1 MPDRERRRNDER
13 RRNVVRWL
21 LRPLAEPAFLR
32 LYLDE
37 DDGLPFR
44 CFEDAFFGLVADGE
58 RPEEARAEAWC
69 QLDAWARGE
78 RSAVGW
84 FRAVLRGLRE
94 RHAQDAYDLARYWA
108 LPELFEEPSAKAAAH
123 DKGAPSA
130 PAYHEIHCHFRGAVP
145 YLELWRGWLE
155 NERLRAALRRYECRV
170 GTWHRT
176 WAELVSEA
184 SRQKNMCP
192 APPQGQDKP
201 ALYERWLAQN
211 ELDKPAAV
219 RYLAVCTA
227 LARFLLYQR
236 GEAGLSSFVVAY
248 DRYAKVQKLRG
259 GPERDRTRELVRIVL
274 KRFED
279 EGAAAVE
286 LRPTLE
292 RRRGDLQRK
301 LTDLVLGYFD
311 YLAETERPVLM
322 GLVPSLFKQE
332 AVEHGEPED
341 PAFWERQAAVWEAQ
355 VEALL
360 CVIDEVPAL
369 RWFVVGLDAAGKE
382 RGCPPR
388 ALRSAFD
395 LVRRY
400 NRGREHTRPGRA
412 MSAAFL
418 KKLAREG
425 SGPAFDELNRRDEH
439 VEPVRLGITVHA
451 GEDFEDPLTGLRHIW
466 ETAVDLDLNEG
477 DRIGHALAAGLDRNL
492 LCELLERRARTP
504 GRGVERLAPDGLRY
518 RVRKPRGTHLLD
530 LAWERRLGEGTDQRD
545 ADQRLAEAGARMFG
559 APPDAARLARAL
571 NGHGAVVRVSLP
583 AARFDDPGQLA
594 PEDHEWVVLDEAWAD
609 RFARLRR
616 RVLQELIRRRL
627 MVESCPTSNMAV
639 ANLTKPPLRVLV
651 GKRDRRTDG
660 DLGGETGDAR
670 DGSAG
675 DEPALRVAIATD
687 DPGLLGS
694 FPRAELARFAD
705 SPDIQERVV
714 QATAEGSFVRAPPE
728 RRVQERAL

>member
-1 MPDRERRRNDER
+1 MPDRAR

-58 RPEEARAEAWC
+58 RPEEARAEAWR
-69 QLDAWARGE
+69 QLDVWARGE

-108 LPELFEEPSAKAAAH
+108 LPELFDEPPAEAAAL
-123 DKGAPSA
+123 DEGAPST

-145 YLELWRGWLE
+145 YLDLWRGWLA
-155 NERLRAALRRYECRV
+155 NERWRAALRQYKCRV
-170 GTWHRT
+170 GTWDRT
-176 WAELVSEA
+176 WAELVNEA
-184 SRQKNMCP
+184 SRQKNACP
-192 APPQGQDKP
+192 APPQYASAG
-201 ALYERWLAQN
+201 YERWLVQN
-211 ELDKPAAV
+211 KLDEPAAV

-227 LARFLLYQR
+227 LARFLLHHR
-236 GEAGLSSFVVAY
+236 GEAGLSPFVVAY

-259 GPERDRTRELVRIVL
+259 GPERDHTRKLVSIVL
-274 KRFED
+274 ERFEA

-311 YLAETERPVLM
+311 YLAKTQRPVLM

-332 AVEHGEPED
+332 AVEPGDPQD
-341 PAFWERQAAVWEAQ
+341 PASWERQAAVWEAQ

-369 RWFVVGLDAAGKE
+369 RWFIVGLDAAGKE

-400 NRGREHTRPGRA
+400 NRGRELTRPGRA

-418 KKLAREG
+418 KELAREG
-425 SGPAFDELNRRDEH
+425 SGPAFDELNRRGER
-439 VEPVRLGITVHA
+439 VAPVRLGITAHA

-466 ETAVDLDLNEG
+466 EAAVDLDLHEG
-477 DRIGHALAAGLDRNL
+477 DRIGHALAAGLDRGRI
-492 LCELLERRARTP
+492 CELLARRARTP
-504 GRGVERLAPDGLRY
+504 GRGVERLASSGLRY

-530 LAWERRLGEGTDQRD
+530 LAWERRLGEGADQRA
-545 ADQRLAEAGARMFG
+545 ADQRLSEAGARMFG
-559 APPDAARLARAL
+559 APPDAARLALAL
-571 NGHGAVVRVSLP
+571 DGHGAVVRVSLP
-583 AARFDDPGQLA
+583 AARFGDPGQLA

-609 RFARLRR
+609 RFDRLRR

-627 MVESCPTSNMAV
+627 MVESCPTSNLAV
-639 ANLTKPPLRVLV
+639 ANLTKPPLDVLV
-651 GKRDRRTDG
+651 GRRDGGRDG
-660 DLGGETGDAR
+660 ELGGETGGAR
-670 DGSAG
+670 DGDAD

-705 SPDIQERVV
+705 SPGLRERLV
-714 QATAEGSFVRAPPE
+714 QATAEGSFVRAL
-728 RRVQERAL
+728 R